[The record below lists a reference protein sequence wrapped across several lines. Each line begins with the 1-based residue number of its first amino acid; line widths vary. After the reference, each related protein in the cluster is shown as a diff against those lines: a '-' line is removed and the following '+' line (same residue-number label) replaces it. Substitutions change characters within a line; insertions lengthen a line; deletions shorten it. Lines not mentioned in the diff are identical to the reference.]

1 MKQLMLLILASI
13 FGGFIALGGYQ
24 LMDATNDKSSNEQV
38 NYSVLTNVSKSSNTA
53 NTNAPDSFT
62 KAAEKGMPAV
72 VHITAK
78 KTQATARQQQR
89 GEGYDDFF
97 RDFFGNGFFDIQPT
111 PQEGTG
117 SGVIISKDGYI
128 VTNNHVID
136 FADEVSVT
144 LHDQRKFTAKVIGK
158 DPTTDVAVLKV
169 EDNDLPTLKFSNSD
183 KVKVGEWVLAV
194 GNPFNLTSTVTAG
207 IVSAK
212 GRDINILQG
221 NTAIESFI
229 QTDAAVNPGNSGG
242 ALINLEGDLI
252 GINTAIKTRT
262 GSFAGY
268 SFAIP
273 SNMVQKIVDDIIEF
287 GEAQRGFIGI
297 NIANLNSEDLDQ
309 LNLNI
314 SEGVL
319 VESVVEDGAAIKA
332 GVLPDDI
339 IIAVNAQK
347 VKTAPELQELI
358 GRLRPGDEVDLEII
372 RRGKIK
378 NIKVRLQK

>member
-1 MKQLMLLILASI
+1 MRQLMLLILASV
-13 FGGFIALGGYQ
+13 FGGCIALGGYQ
-24 LMDATNDKSSNEQV
+24 LLTTNDKSSFNEKV
-38 NYSVLTNVSKSSNTA
+38 NYSVLTNVSKNSNTA
-53 NTNAPDSFT
+53 NLTAPDNFT

-78 KTQATARQQQR
+78 KTQNNAKQEQR
-89 GEGYDDFF
+89 GGGYDDFF
-97 RDFFGNGFFDIQPT
+97 RDFFGNGFFDIQPM

-158 DPTTDVAVLKV
+158 DPTTDVAVIKI
-169 EDNDLPTLKFSNSD
+169 EDNDLPTLNFSNSD
-183 KVKVGEWVLAV
+183 NVKVGEWVLAV

-242 ALINLEGDLI
+242 ALIDLEGDLI

-273 SNMVQKIVDDIIEF
+273 SNIVQKIVDDIIEF

-297 NIANLNSEDLDQ
+297 NIANIDSEDKDE

-332 GVLPDDI
+332 GVLPYDI
-339 IIAVNAQK
+339 ITAVNGQK
-347 VKTAPELQELI
+347 VKTAPELQELV
-358 GRLRPGDEVDLEII
+358 GRLRPGDEVDLKII
-372 RRGKIK
+372 RKSKTK

>member
-1 MKQLMLLILASI
+1 MRQLVLLILASI
-13 FGGFIALGGYQ
+13 FGGCIALGGYQ
-24 LMDATNDKSSNEQV
+24 LIHTINDESSFNEQV
-38 NYSVLTNVSKSSNTA
+38 NYSVLANVNKNSNTV
-53 NTNAPDSFT
+53 NTNAPDNFT

-78 KTQATARQQQR
+78 KTQVTARQEKR
-89 GEGYDDFF
+89 GSGYDDFF
-97 RDFFGNGFFDIQPT
+97 RDFFGNGLFDAPM

-158 DPTTDVAVLKV
+158 DPTTDVAVLKI
-169 EDNDLPTLKFSNSD
+169 EDNDLPTLKLSNSD

-229 QTDAAVNPGNSGG
+229 QTDAVVNPGNSGG
-242 ALINLEGDLI
+242 ALINMEGDLV

-273 SNMVQKIVDDIIEF
+273 SNIVNKVVEDIIEF
-287 GEAQRGFIGI
+287 GETQRGFIGI
-297 NIANLNSEDLDQ
+297 NIANINNEDLSD

-332 GVLPDDI
+332 GVLPDDVI
-339 IIAVNAQK
+339 TGVNGQK
-347 VKTAPELQELI
+347 VKTTPELQELV
-358 GRLRPGDEVDLEII
+358 GRLRPGDIADLEII
-372 RRGKIK
+372 RRGKLK
-378 NIKVRLQK
+378 NISVRLQK

>member
-13 FGGFIALGGYQ
+13 MGGFIALGSYQ
-24 LMDATNDKSSNEQV
+24 LLNTSTTETSNAEQV
-38 NYSVLTNVSKSSNTA
+38 NFSKFTNVTKSSYATGD
-53 NTNAPDSFT
+53 APDNFT

-78 KTQATARQQQR
+78 KTQSNVRQR
-89 GEGYDDFF
+89 SNDDFF
-97 RDFFGNGFFDIQPT
+97 RHFFDFGGQML

-128 VTNNHVID
+128 VTNNHVIN

-144 LHDQRKFTAKVIGK
+144 LHDQRKLTAQVIGT
-158 DPTTDVAVLKV
+158 DPTTDIAVLKIQ
-169 EDNDLPTLKFSNSD
+169 DNNLPVLKFSNSD
-183 KVKVGEWVLAV
+183 KVKIGEWVLAV

-221 NTAIESFI
+221 QSAIESFI

-273 SNMVQKIVDDIIEF
+273 SNIVNKIVDDIVEY
-287 GEAQRGFIGI
+287 GAAQRGFLGI
-297 NIANLNSEDLDQ
+297 NIASMNSEIATELGT
-309 LNLNI
+309 NI
-314 SEGVL
+314 VEGVYID
-319 VESVVEDGAAIKA
+319 SVMENGSAIKA
-332 GVLPDDI
+332 GILPDDI
-339 IIAVNAQK
+339 ITAVNGQK
-347 VKTAPELQELI
+347 VKTAPELQELV
-358 GRLRPGDEVDLEII
+358 GTHRPGDTVNLEIV
-372 RRGKIK
+372 RRGKTKSIA
-378 NIKVRLQK
+378 VRLQK

>member
-1 MKQLMLLILASI
+1 MRQLMLLILASI
-13 FGGFIALGGYQ
+13 LGGFIALGSYQ
-24 LMDATNDKSSNEQV
+24 LCCTSNSETSTAQVNFSKLANVNNSSNAF
-38 NYSVLTNVSKSSNTA
+38 TGNT
-53 NTNAPDSFT
+53 PDSFT

-78 KTQATARQQQR
+78 KTQSNVRQR
-89 GEGYDDFF
+89 NNNGGGYNDIF
-97 RDFFGNGFFDIQPT
+97 REFFGDFGMQMP

-144 LHDQRKFTAKVIGK
+144 LNDQRKFTAKVLGT
-158 DPTTDVAVLKV
+158 DPTTDIAVLKI
-169 EDNDLPTLKFSNSD
+169 EDNNLPVLKFSNSD

-212 GRDINILQG
+212 GRDINILEG

-273 SNMVQKIVDDIIEF
+273 ANIVNKVVEDIIEY
-287 GEAQRGFIGI
+287 GAAQRGFLGI
-297 NIANLNSEDLDQ
+297 NIVSMDSEIAEQIGVSL
-309 LNLNI
+309 I
-314 SEGVL
+314 EGVYVASL
-319 VESVVEDGAAIKA
+319 AENGAAIKA
-332 GVLPDDI
+332 GILPDDI
-339 IIAVNAQK
+339 IVAVDEQQ
-347 VKTAPELQELI
+347 VKTAPELQELV
-358 GRLRPGDEVDLEII
+358 GRHRPGDTVNLKIV
-372 RRGKIK
+372 RKGKTK
-378 NIKVRLQK
+378 NVNVRLQK

>member
-1 MKQLMLLILASI
+1 MRQLMLLILASI

-24 LMDATNDKSSNEQV
+24 LLATNDESSLNEQV

-53 NTNAPDSFT
+53 NTNAPDNFT

-78 KTQATARQQQR
+78 KTQTNARQQQR
-89 GEGYDDFF
+89 GGGYDDFF
-97 RDFFGNGFFDIQPT
+97 RDFFGNGFFDIQPM

-158 DPTTDVAVLKV
+158 DPTTDVAVIKI

-183 KVKVGEWVLAV
+183 KVRVGEWVLAV

-297 NIANLNSEDLDQ
+297 NIANINSEDLEE

-339 IIAVNAQK
+339 ITAVNGQT
-347 VKTAPELQELI
+347 VKTAPELQELV

-378 NIKVRLQK
+378 NLRVRLQK

>member
-1 MKQLMLLILASI
+1 MLLILASI
-13 FGGFIALGGYQ
+13 FGGCIALGGYQ
-24 LMDATNDKSSNEQV
+24 LFTTNNESSFNEKV
-38 NYSVLTNVSKSSNTA
+38 NYSVLTNVSKSSNETG
-53 NTNAPDSFT
+53 TNAPDNFT
-62 KAAEKGMPAV
+62 RAAEKGMPAV

-78 KTQATARQQQR
+78 KTQATAKQQQR
-89 GEGYDDFF
+89 GGGYDDFF
-97 RDFFGNGFFDIQPT
+97 RDFFGNGFFDIQPM

-158 DPTTDVAVLKV
+158 DPTTDVAVIKI
-169 EDNDLPTLKFSNSD
+169 ENNDLPTLKFSNSD

-297 NIANLNSEDLDQ
+297 NIASLSSEDKEELS
-309 LNLNI
+309 LNI

-332 GVLPDDI
+332 GVLPNDI
-339 IIAVNAQK
+339 ITAVNSQT